1 MNHFLCIF
9 HSCQPKRYLMSF
21 DDILKKAKT
30 DITTY
35 GWSFMYVDTNQEQG
49 IESFSYTIGFEKTYN
64 HPEIITF
71 GLPAEPAHGILSA
84 TAAAIKDGEKM
95 PLHEPIENILGG
107 DLKVMFKPLDHN
119 CYKDYLSVAI
129 EAYQT
134 TRFRTQVMLWPDKE
148 GKFPTENEYS
158 ILVQR
163 HALKVISASEDFDIS
178 ALEKDKHLH

>member
-1 MNHFLCIF
+1 
-9 HSCQPKRYLMSF
+9 MSF

-35 GWSFMYVDTNQEQG
+35 GWSFMYVDTDQAHG

-84 TAAAIKDGEKM
+84 AAAAIKGGENM
-95 PLHEPIENILGG
+95 PLHVPVDNILGG
-107 DLKVMFKPLDHN
+107 DLKVLFKPLNHD

-134 TRFRTQVMLWPDKE
+134 TDFRTQVMLWPDKV
-148 GKFPTENEYS
+148 GKYPTDNEYS
-158 ILVQR
+158 IQVQR
-163 HALKVISASEDFDIS
+163 HALKIISSSENFDIP
-178 ALEKDKHLH
+178 ALENDKHLH